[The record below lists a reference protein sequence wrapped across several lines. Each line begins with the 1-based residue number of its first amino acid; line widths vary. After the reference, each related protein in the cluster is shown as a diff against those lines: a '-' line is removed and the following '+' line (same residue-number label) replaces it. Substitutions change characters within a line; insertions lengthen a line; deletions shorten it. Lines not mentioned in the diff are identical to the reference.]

1 MKELYLGRTQLG
13 NDGLA
18 QLCNGGSWPNLTAL
32 SLAQNGLDDKSAH
45 MLAETKLFP
54 KLITLD
60 LYNNNISDEAVDAIR
75 CSPHLKCLRILQFN

>member
-1 MKELYLGRTQLG
+1 MGRTQLG

-32 SLAQNGLDDKSAH
+32 SLAQNGLGGKSAQV
-45 MLAETKLFP
+45 LAETKSFP

-60 LYNNNISDEAVDAIR
+60 LYGNNISDEAVEVIR
-75 CSPHLKCLRILQFN
+75 CSPYLKCLRALQVN